1 MPTTTTDLATGTWGV
16 DPVHSQVEFTAR
28 HLGLT
33 KADDRPVPVRIPS
46 PRSR

>member
-1 MPTTTTDLATGTWGV
+1 MPTTATDLATGTWGV
-16 DPVHSQVEFTAR
+16 DPVQLELTVR

-33 KADDRPVPVRIPS
+33 KADDRSVPVRIPS